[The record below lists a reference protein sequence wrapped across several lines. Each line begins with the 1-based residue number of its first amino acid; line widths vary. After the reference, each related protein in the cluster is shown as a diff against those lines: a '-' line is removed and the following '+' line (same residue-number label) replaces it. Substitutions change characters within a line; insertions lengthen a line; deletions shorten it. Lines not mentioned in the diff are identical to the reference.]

1 VRPLAESRWVR
12 ILVDNG
18 LVIVKVVVALHDC
31 VCTNNI
37 GTAGCLLPK
46 VAIALPE
53 NLIVIY
59 YLEGIKNPYQII
71 QGIG

>member
-1 VRPLAESRWVR
+1 ME
-12 ILVDNG
+12 
-18 LVIVKVVVALHDC
+18 VVVALHDC
-31 VCTNNI
+31 VYTNNI

-46 VAIALPE
+46 VDIALPK